1 MKLTKLNTLTA
12 LLLTSS
18 LGFTAAGIAANKM
31 SEDRDVQ
38 RSVIKIEAEQ
48 GEGVV
53 VLAGENGIKNK
64 YELSFEELENM
75 DNVAAKLGDLDEETK
90 TKILDLLAQVK
101 SSDSKIIEFK
111 DADIMVDGAETQ
123 VFMVKTGNGEDQ
135 MHVEIDVEGEGANT
149 EKRVFVKR
157 LLGEGKKHN
166 KVFRHHMRKGEK
178 RDPAA
183 VIKKIIDKAELTDEQ
198 IAEIKA
204 ALESK

>member
-1 MKLTKLNTLTA
+1 MKLTKLNTLMA

-18 LGFTAAGIAANKM
+18 LGFTTAGIAA

-38 RSVIKIEAEQ
+38 RSVIKVEAEQ

-53 VLAGENGIKNK
+53 VVAGENGIKNK
-64 YELSFEELENM
+64 YELSFEELDNM
-75 DNVAAKLGDLDEETK
+75 DNVAAKLGDLDDETK
-90 TKILDLLAQVK
+90 AKILDLLAQVK
-101 SSDSKIIEFK
+101 SSDSKVIEFK
-111 DADIMVDGAETQ
+111 DADIVVDGAETQ

-149 EKRVFVKR
+149 QKRVFVKQ
-157 LLGEGKKHN
+157 LLGEGKKRN
-166 KVFRHHMRKGEK
+166 KVFRHHMRKGER

-204 ALESK
+204 ALDSK